1 MVWRVEEG
9 KIKSSTSDHSST
21 TVVNL
26 ARKEQDAQLN
36 LNFIY
41 FLQMFYNS
49 FLILFYYYFNGM

>member
-1 MVWRVEEG
+1 MEEG

>member
-1 MVWRVEEG
+1 MEEG

-21 TVVNL
+21 MVANL
-26 ARKEQDAQLN
+26 ACKEQDAQLN